1 MKNIKAYYRKDNYV
15 SLWLCKVNSEQK
27 LEEYVDL
34 DYDKVENDESPFEL
48 GCDFLIS
55 WYDEDF
61 LEISY
66 RPEDKGWDLLKE
78 HSYMEELL
86 PGLIERFQDEMDD
99 KFNSVILIYNLDYDG
114 NVKEVE
120 NQYGYFKFIG
130 SFKYR

>member
-1 MKNIKAYYRKDNYV
+1 MKNIKAYYRKDNYA

-34 DYDKVENDESPFEL
+34 NYDKVENDEIPFEL

-66 RPEDKGWDLLKE
+66 KPEDKGWDLLKE
-78 HSYMEELL
+78 HSYMEDLR

>member
-34 DYDKVENDESPFEL
+34 DYDKVENDEIPFEL

>member
-34 DYDKVENDESPFEL
+34 DYDKVENDEIPFEL

-61 LEISY
+61 LVISY
-66 RPEDKGWDLLKE
+66 KPEDKGWDLLKE
-78 HSYMEELL
+78 HSYMEDLL

>member
-34 DYDKVENDESPFEL
+34 DYDKVENDEIPFEL

-130 SFKYR
+130 SFEYR

>member
-1 MKNIKAYYRKDNYV
+1 MKNIKAYYRKDNYA

-34 DYDKVENDESPFEL
+34 DYDKVENDEIPFEL

-78 HSYMEELL
+78 HSYMEDLL

>member
-34 DYDKVENDESPFEL
+34 DYDKVENDEIPFEL

-66 RPEDKGWDLLKE
+66 RPEDNGWDLLKE
-78 HSYMEELL
+78 HSYMEDLL
-86 PGLIERFQDEMDD
+86 PGLIERFQDEVDD

>member
-34 DYDKVENDESPFEL
+34 DYDKVENDEIPFEL

-78 HSYMEELL
+78 HSYMEDLL

>member
-1 MKNIKAYYRKDNYV
+1 
-15 SLWLCKVNSEQK
+15 
-27 LEEYVDL
+27 
-34 DYDKVENDESPFEL
+34 
-48 GCDFLIS
+48 
-55 WYDEDF
+55 
-61 LEISY
+61 
-66 RPEDKGWDLLKE
+66 
-78 HSYMEELL
+78 MEELL

>member
-34 DYDKVENDESPFEL
+34 DYDKVENDEIPFEL

-78 HSYMEELL
+78 HSYM
-86 PGLIERFQDEMDD
+86 
-99 KFNSVILIYNLDYDG
+99 
-114 NVKEVE
+114 
-120 NQYGYFKFIG
+120 
-130 SFKYR
+130 

>member
-34 DYDKVENDESPFEL
+34 DYDKVENDEIPFEL

-78 HSYMEELL
+78 HSYMEDLL

-99 KFNSVILIYNLDYDG
+99 EFNSVILIYNLDYDG

>member
-1 MKNIKAYYRKDNYV
+1 MKNIKAYYRKDNYA

-34 DYDKVENDESPFEL
+34 DYDKVENDEIPFEL

-66 RPEDKGWDLLKE
+66 KPEDKGWDLLKE
-78 HSYMEELL
+78 HSYMEDLL

>member
-34 DYDKVENDESPFEL
+34 DYDKVENDEIPFEL

-78 HSYMEELL
+78 HSYMEDLL
-86 PGLIERFQDEMDD
+86 PWLIERFQDEMDD

>member
-1 MKNIKAYYRKDNYV
+1 MKNIKAYYRKDHYV

-34 DYDKVENDESPFEL
+34 DYDKVENDEIPFEL

-78 HSYMEELL
+78 HSYMEDLL

>member
-34 DYDKVENDESPFEL
+34 DYDRVENDEIPFEL

-78 HSYMEELL
+78 HSYMEDLL